1 MASDI
6 AGLCGNRNPVT
17 FFRLRA
23 SGSYVTTVSTRRYP
37 MRYVLQTATKTIVEM
52 DSEFYCYAGSKLI
65 RVCPSE
71 GMAREVLAGY

>member
-1 MASDI
+1 
-6 AGLCGNRNPVT
+6 
-17 FFRLRA
+17 
-23 SGSYVTTVSTRRYP
+23 
-37 MRYVLQTATKTIVEM
+37 MRFVIQTATKTIVEM